1 MCLVPHVEYSNVPTV
16 STASTPCEYSNFPA
30 VIGWRTQQ
38 VSKVP
43 FGSARVRAPTS
54 AWGDLSRD
62 THLHQRMAREAAAR
76 VRGSRGRDRRLI
88 SGECRRG
95 PASRARATAQPR
107 GAAWSSYARL
117 CVPADAPT
125 SAPPLP
131 LPRIPLLAS
140 ARTPPP
146 PPAFPPLTV
155 SHTGAL
161 ACARDAL
168 VGVSVIA
175 YMDRYECVHSRA

>member
-1 MCLVPHVEYSNVPTV
+1 MSTRMAHAAGVESAFRVGT
-16 STASTPCEYSNFPA
+16 
-30 VIGWRTQQ
+30 
-38 VSKVP
+38 
-43 FGSARVRAPTS
+43 SARAHLCI
-54 AWGDLSRD
+54 GDLSRD
-62 THLHQRMAREAAAR
+62 THLRMPREAAAR
-76 VRGSRGRDRRLI
+76 VRGSRGRDRLLI
-88 SGECRRG
+88 SAECRRG

-146 PPAFPPLTV
+146 PPAFPLLTV
-155 SHTGAL
+155 THTGAL
-161 ACARDAL
+161 GAL

-175 YMDRYECVHSRA
+175 YMDRNECVHARA